1 MVLVNIFFFVVC
13 LIHKSFFFL
22 PLIYLTWLLVLSS
35 ILITWVLSKSL
46 HDLLHLMVPYKQSLP
61 EKKKLGTYFL
71 VLHTKDDDTSLFGS
85 LPSQSIIIQC
95 LNSADRK
102 SVV

>member
-61 EKKKLGTYFL
+61 
-71 VLHTKDDDTSLFGS
+71 
-85 LPSQSIIIQC
+85 
-95 LNSADRK
+95 DRK